1 MKDTVVIIPIR
12 LKASR
17 FPNKPFA
24 KIGDLP
30 MFHYIYKRVSDIS
43 KNLFLAICDQEIKE
57 YCEEMKLKYLMTDP
71 NHMSGSD
78 RIGEAVK
85 KLDKTNKFEYVINV
99 QGDMPFINANHLNLL
114 KEKLL
119 KFQIS
124 TLACPFVSLDEA
136 KNSSKVKVTINQRNY
151 ASDFSRIL
159 NSNLKINQNVFH
171 HIGVYAYHKKYL
183 LDFISLPPT
192 KRELEEKLEQL
203 RIINTDKIGISI
215 INEEILGV
223 DTKEDLDRVNRL
235 ILKNE

>member
-1 MKDTVVIIPIR
+1 MKDTIVIIPIR

-85 KLDKTNKFEYVINV
+85 KLEKTNKFEYVINV

>member
-85 KLDKTNKFEYVINV
+85 KLEKTNKFEYVINV